1 MKKYHTI
8 AVGTDGSESAMEAVQ
23 TAASLA
29 SLYQAELV
37 IICAHYSNTGS
48 LLGARQ
54 SDISS
59 IAVISEDD
67 AREHLA
73 AARAVAQEEGAK
85 AISLHTQEGTP
96 AEVLVRTIEKVGAD
110 LMVVGN
116 RGVHTLTGRVF
127 GSVPTE
133 VSRKAHIDVML
144 VNTSGTR

>member
-8 AVGTDGSESAMEAVQ
+8 AVGTDGSESAMEAVK

-29 SLYQAELV
+29 GLYQAELV
-37 IICAHYSNTGS
+37 VICAHYSNTGS

-67 AREHLA
+67 AQEHLA
-73 AARAVAQEEGAK
+73 AAREVAQAEGAK
-85 AISLHTQEGTP
+85 AISLHLAEGSP
-96 AEVLVRTIEKVGAD
+96 ADVLVRTLAEVGAD
-110 LMVVGN
+110 LVVVGN
-116 RGVHTLTGRVF
+116 KGVNTLSGRVF
-127 GSVPTE
+127 GSIPTE

-144 VNTSGTR
+144 VNTSGGR